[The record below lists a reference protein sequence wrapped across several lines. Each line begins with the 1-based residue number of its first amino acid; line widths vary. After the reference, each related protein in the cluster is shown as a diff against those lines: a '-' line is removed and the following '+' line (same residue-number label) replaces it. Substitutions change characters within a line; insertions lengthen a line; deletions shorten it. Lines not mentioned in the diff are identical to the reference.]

1 MRLPSRAA
9 RAALL
14 IIFVAAVSVI
24 AALPGSSAAS
34 GGRAR
39 AVAPTAR
46 PAAPPSVATGG
57 ARLLSQLPLAPALL
71 VQATAAPIATYAA
84 DCVTPK
90 SSFNLGE
97 VVCAKTF
104 GAPASGAAVVFSDP
118 DNFQRG
124 ALPVAANAQS
134 YLFTLPGTGTTD
146 GVDNRGTWAAAVVN
160 TNDNSR
166 RAVAAFLVH
175 DPQEPVAD
183 VTISKTALDPTQVAA
198 GGDASFR
205 VYVTNQGPDPAV
217 NVTFT
222 DNTLPNTTF
231 VSFTQDSG
239 PAFTCTP
246 PAVGA
251 AGATNCSAASMAVG
265 AAASFTAVYK
275 VSTSIGNGA
284 DLTDTVGVDSDTADS
299 RQSSNSSTVEA
310 TATNANPPAC
320 TITCPA
326 NVTVDS
332 TPGQAGAVVNYD
344 EPATSGSC
352 GAVTS
357 DHPSGSFFPIGT
369 TVVTTSVSGG
379 GSCSFSVTVLD
390 KRAVTITLNGSAD
403 MTVECRSGFS
413 DPGASATDGTNSVPV
428 TSAVTVPDP
437 GGAVDQN
444 GDAVQVPVA
453 GVDPNVPNTYTITYT
468 ATKDDNTATAAR
480 LVRVVDTTPPSIALS
495 NTAGFV
501 PETAQVTVTND
512 DGTTSVVTETILV
525 ATVECHTSFTLPTA
539 SATDSCA
546 GNTVTV
552 TTAGAVDVDTPGVYD
567 LVYTAT
573 DASGNDADS
582 RVRVKV
588 VDTVKPVITL
598 NGPSTMSLLRTSPFT
613 DPGATAADGCAG
625 PVPVTVSGAVDTNVA
640 GVYTLTYNAT
650 DPSGN
655 AADPVTRTVTVYVY
669 TFTGFFS
676 PINNSAINQA
686 NAGRSIPVKFSLS
699 GYQGMGIMAAGSPFS
714 QQVTC
719 GSTNVTDLQETGTAG
734 SSSLSYDASSDQYH
748 YVWKTESSWAG
759 TCRVLTVKLDDGSTH
774 TANFKFK

>member
-1 MRLPSRAA
+1 MRLPYRAA

-14 IIFVAAVSVI
+14 IILVAAVSVV
-24 AALPGSSAAS
+24 AALPGSSAAP
-34 GGRAR
+34 GRRAR
-39 AVAPTAR
+39 AASPAAQ
-46 PAAPPSVATGG
+46 PAAPHSVATRG
-57 ARLLSQLPLAPALL
+57 ARLVSPVALAPALL
-71 VQATAAPIATYAA
+71 VQTAAAPIATYAA
-84 DCVTPK
+84 DCTTPK
-90 SSFNLGE
+90 NSFNLGE

-104 GAPASGAAVVFSDP
+104 GAPSSGAAVVFSDP

-124 ALPVAANAQS
+124 ALAVAANAQS
-134 YLFTLPGTGTTD
+134 YLFTLPETSNSG

-183 VTISKTALDPTQVAA
+183 VTISKTALDPTQVVA

-205 VYVTNQGPDPAV
+205 IYVTNQGPDPAA

-231 VSFTQDSG
+231 VSFTQESG
-239 PAFTCTP
+239 PAFNCTP
-246 PAVGA
+246 PALGV
-251 AGATNCSAASMAVG
+251 AGPTSCSAASMAVG
-265 AAASFTAVYK
+265 SVAVFTAVYK
-275 VSTSIGNGA
+275 VSVGIGNGA
-284 DLTDTVGVDSDTADS
+284 GLTDTVGIDSDTADPHE
-299 RQSSNSSTVEA
+299 SSNSSTVEA
-310 TATNANPPAC
+310 TATNSNPPAC

-357 DHPSGSFFPIGT
+357 DHPSGSFFPIGS

-379 GSCSFSVTVLD
+379 GSCSFTVTVLD

-403 MTVECRSGFS
+403 MTVECRTGFS
-413 DPGASATDGTNSVPV
+413 DPGAFATDGTNSVPV
-428 TSAVTVPDP
+428 TSSVSVPDP

-453 GVDPNVPNTYTITYT
+453 GVDPNAPNTYTITYT
-468 ATKDDNTATAAR
+468 ATKDDNTATATR
-480 LVRVVDTTPPSIALS
+480 LVRVVDATPPSIALS

-525 ATVECHTSFTLPTA
+525 ATVECHTSFTPPTA

-546 GNTVTV
+546 GNSVTV
-552 TTAGAVDVDTPGVYD
+552 TTAGAVDVNTPGIYD

-582 RVRVKV
+582 RIRVKV
-588 VDTVKPVITL
+588 VDTTKPVVTL
-598 NGPSTMSLLRTSPFT
+598 DGPASMSILSTTPFT

-625 PVPVTVSGAVDTNVA
+625 PVPVTVSGAVDTNVP
-640 GVYTLTYNAT
+640 GVYTLTYGAT

-676 PINNSAINQA
+676 PINNSATNQV

-699 GYQGMGIMAAGSPFS
+699 GYQGMNILAAGSPFT

-759 TCRVLTVKLDDGSTH
+759 TCRVLTVKLNDGTSH
-774 TANFKFK
+774 TATFKFK